1 MKVRVSFFG
10 RTEDVSFGL
19 FLKQFLFSLQSYNR
33 ILCRSDSEKT
43 FDNGP
48 VERSSRFLV
57 FTVTSPPLSL
67 SLCNP
72 RMRARPS
79 RSPIFL
85 GLPLLRVAFS
95 TCERWSLVLS
105 HIRATDDFEISRFR
119 AISPSDSPVFS
130 VRNQTL
136 ARCLAEIFPVYT
148 ITNCETVCSCNRVT
162 VNPLYSL
169 KYCKRDYAT
178 KQVLRYDEFKI
189 VAFRVRR
196 KVRYKTPDI
205 FQTCSSYDNSL
216 ENPKKHIFSLFK
228 HSKNCVFG

>member
-1 MKVRVSFFG
+1 
-10 RTEDVSFGL
+10 
-19 FLKQFLFSLQSYNR
+19 
-33 ILCRSDSEKT
+33 
-43 FDNGP
+43 
-48 VERSSRFLV
+48 
-57 FTVTSPPLSL
+57 
-67 SLCNP
+67 
-72 RMRARPS
+72 MRARPS

-189 VAFRVRR
+189 VAFRLDEKSVIKHRTSSKPAPR
-196 KVRYKTPDI
+196 MITHLKTPKNTYFPCSNTVKTAFLVGQQI
-205 FQTCSSYDNSL
+205 QTIMDKSL
-216 ENPKKHIFSLFK
+216 GTVVQFERFLTHAKLYPRATSTVRLYPLPHPTDSVETVKGQFL
-228 HSKNCVFG
+228 